1 MNSTVAT
8 LVLLLSRAA
17 SAAQP
22 GSDGPAAAAAE
33 GQVAPPPSNLPV
45 NPVIQVAPPAPE
57 PWTRHLTVGG
67 GAILYYYQP
76 FLDGAKD
83 NVDLFFANIVLD
95 ARLGRFGFHAEPR
108 IRNGKL
114 RPFFAGPAWVQ
125 EVYGHGS
132 VRNDDGEVVVKIGKV
147 YSHLGLFWDNSF
159 YGNVQVYDGLKLD
172 PDYGISVEGAYGDKG
187 ALGVHAWAQF
197 FLVDGQTNVSLAG
210 RDTIGVADAQGG
222 YPFRRRNQIIGRVE
236 PFLRLGAD
244 TTIKLGLSAERL
256 QADLPA
262 EIGTKNVFRGA
273 ADLTLSGAGF
283 NVWAEYLRQNGQTV
297 SAFPIAGA
305 PASATGA
312 ATPGQGATRIN
323 YALAGGEYTHGLF
336 TARYVFSLGDYH
348 DLSIKETMHVPSLGL
363 TLDPGLAL
371 LAELVIW
378 QRHAG
383 GVDTF
388 VDRSLNVT
396 LHGHF

>member
-1 MNSTVAT
+1 MNTTVAS
-8 LVLLLSRAA
+8 LLFLLNAAA
-17 SAAQP
+17 SDPPPAQESP
-22 GSDGPAAAAAE
+22 PPAVQTTP
-33 GQVAPPPSNLPV
+33 QVA
-45 NPVIQVAPPAPE
+45 APE

-114 RPFFAGPAWVQ
+114 RPFFSGPAWVQ
-125 EVYGHGS
+125 EVYGHGG
-132 VRNDDGEVVVKIGKV
+132 VGNDDGEVVVKVGKV

-172 PDYGISVEGAYGDKG
+172 PDYGISVEGVYAGKRNVG
-187 ALGVHAWAQF
+187 LRAWAQF
-197 FLVDGQTNVSLAG
+197 FLIDGQTNVSLAG
-210 RDTIGVADAQGG
+210 RDTIGVADAQGN
-222 YPFRRRNQIIGRVE
+222 YPFRRRNQLIGRVE
-236 PFLRLGAD
+236 PFVRLRPDITL
-244 TTIKLGLSAERL
+244 TLGLSGARL

-262 EIGTKNVFRGA
+262 EVGKQNVLRGA
-273 ADLTLSGAGF
+273 VDVTLSGPGY
-283 NVWAEYLRQNGQTV
+283 NVWGEYLRQNGQTV
-297 SAFPIAGA
+297 SAFPIAGT
-305 PASATGA
+305 PAAAGA
-312 ATPGQGATRIN
+312 EATPGQGARRIN
-323 YALAGGEYTHGLF
+323 YALAGAEYTRGLF

-348 DLSIKETMHVPSLGL
+348 DLAIKETMHVPSLGL
-363 TLDPGLAL
+363 SLDPGLAL

>member
-1 MNSTVAT
+1 MNTTVAS
-8 LVLLLSRAA
+8 LALLLARAA
-17 SAAQP
+17 ASDPSPSSPSAPAQD
-22 GSDGPAAAAAE
+22 S
-33 GQVAPPPSNLPV
+33 PPPV
-45 NPVIQVAPPAPE
+45 VQVAPE

-125 EVYGHGS
+125 EVYGHGQIG
-132 VRNDDGEVVVKIGKV
+132 NDDGEVVVKIGKV

-172 PDYGISVEGAYGDKG
+172 PDYGISVEGVYG
-187 ALGVHAWAQF
+187 ARHTAGVRVWGQF

-222 YPFRRRNQIIGRVE
+222 YPFRRRNQLIGRVE
-236 PFLRLGAD
+236 PFLHLGANA
-244 TTIKLGLSAERL
+244 TITLGLSAEHL

-262 EIGTKNVFRGA
+262 EVGKKNVSRGA
-273 ADLTLSGAGF
+273 ADATLSGAGF
-283 NVWAEYLRQNGQTV
+283 TVWGEYLRQNGQTV
-297 SAFPIAGA
+297 PAFPIAGT
-305 PASATGA
+305 PATAGA
-312 ATPGQGATRIN
+312 EATPGQGATRIN
-323 YALAGGEYTHGLF
+323 YLLAGGEYTRGLF

-363 TLDPGLAL
+363 TLDPGLSL

-383 GVDTF
+383 GVDTL